1 MSEAEI
7 KFATDAVKLIVVL
20 LLLWYFVKSN
30 LGCCDAERN
39 NAESGNSERGR
50 VESGNA
56 ESGHSEGL
64 NNPDGNE
71 DGDFEE
77 LGLPGVVTKF
87 PPAVKF
93 DPSVKYNLQYGTYGD
108 VPVVFYDEDSLKYS
122 EEWWLS
128 KPNRIFVPNTRTLY
142 RRYPNYAHK

>member
-7 KFATDAVKLIVVL
+7 KFTKDAVKLIVVL

-30 LGCCDAERN
+30 LGCQNTDLN
-39 NAESGNSERGR
+39 N
-50 VESGNA
+50 VDLDDI
-56 ESGHSEGL
+56 EGL

-87 PPAVKF
+87 PPAIKF
-93 DPSVKYNLQYGTYGD
+93 DPPVKYNLQYGSYGD

-128 KPNRIFVPNTRTLY
+128 NPNRIFVPNTRTLY
-142 RRYPNYAHK
+142 RRYPAYAKN